1 MVDPNSSDGGYLD
14 YSEPDWEAVLVQVS
28 CIWGS
33 DPTSDNLRAA
43 AHYFQV
49 YDDIEEGTVAG
60 GAMSVFFGSQ
70 QSLISGLSL
79 TKIPAPIKLGSCR
92 ADYTDGKL

>member
-1 MVDPNSSDGGYLD
+1 MVDPNIADGGYLQD
-14 YSEPDWEAVLVQVS
+14 TQPDWDSVLWQVS

-43 AHYFQV
+43 AHYFQM
-49 YDDIEEGTVAG
+49 YDDVNDGTVAG

-70 QSLISGLSL
+70 VSLLSGMSN
-79 TKIPAPIKLGSCR
+79 IPTPITNTCFK
-92 ADYTDGKL
+92 